1 MFRRLLRLLSKPPI
15 SKDFLQDTKLLPWVT
30 LESHPILKTT
40 LGKNVSDSGIVVLM
54 KIPTQDV
61 YLSVPWTSWLFIN
74 TAELNLVLS
83 EIKIN
88 SILQAQPKLIFCNR
102 HHQTWISYIQIRSAS
117 SFWGRD
123 SRRVVRVFLS

>member
-54 KIPTQDV
+54 KIPT
-61 YLSVPWTSWLFIN
+61 
-74 TAELNLVLS
+74 
-83 EIKIN
+83 
-88 SILQAQPKLIFCNR
+88 
-102 HHQTWISYIQIRSAS
+102 
-117 SFWGRD
+117 
-123 SRRVVRVFLS
+123 